1 MATGR
6 YYLEGRCAR
15 SRVIGAPAAERQTI
29 GIKTAEIWYFFTIFG
44 RNVTFLAGHLYF
56 PHYPQEGAV
65 MMLEASDDRTG
76 QRQRANAP
84 GEQQTVRAAFHLLFC
99 CGFGVERSFI
109 GACFGVVGFSSVN
122 FGLFGC

>member
-6 YYLEGRCAR
+6 RYLEGRCAR
-15 SRVIGAPAAERQTI
+15 SRVIGEPAAEFPTI
-29 GIKTAEIWYFFTIFG
+29 GIKTAEMWYFCTIFG
-44 RNVTFLAGHLYF
+44 RSGTLLTGRL
-56 PHYPQEGAV
+56 HYPQKGAV
-65 MMLEASDDRTG
+65 MMLEASDHRTG
-76 QRQRANAP
+76 QRRRTDAH

-109 GACFGVVGFSSVN
+109 GACFGVVGFSSVK